1 MKNKILLAIVAIGI
15 LSFSCKT
22 IKSSTK
28 ETHVETM
35 NYNKLEGGWTL
46 ESIVVSGTEEK
57 KISEL
62 FPNKLPTIN
71 FDITEQKVF
80 GNNGCNSYNGPL
92 EVRDNKSLKIGAEK
106 MATTMMFCDGVDD
119 RSFMRGLG
127 MVTDYKIEGNKLL
140 MIHDGTVIMIFE
152 KSK

>member
-1 MKNKILLAIVAIGI
+1 MKNKILIAIAAIGI
-15 LSFSCKT
+15 LSFSCKST
-22 IKSSTK
+22 KSSTK
-28 ETHVETM
+28 ETHVKTM
-35 NYNKLEGGWTL
+35 NYDKLQGGWTL
-46 ESIVVSGTEEK
+46 ESIVVSGTEGK
-57 KISEL
+57 KLSDL

-92 EVRDNKSLKIGAEK
+92 DVRENKSLKIGAEK
-106 MATTMMFCDGVDD
+106 MATTMMFCEGVDD

-127 MVTDYKIEGNKLL
+127 MVTDYKIEGDKLL
-140 MIHDGTVIMIFE
+140 LIHDGIVIMIFE